1 MLFLSVRGFLDYA
14 GPTGHSRLSRPTVLP
29 SPLRQKVGILK
40 QRFFEAQSPGPPIPL
55 STLRAPP
62 HDVARK
68 TRGQDGF
75 AVLLSCRV
83 GIELGRAD
91 VRQRDSSPALSVAEW
106 VTSSAIAT
114 VPHAPLRR
122 RMVGCPESGSD
133 LGDAHKTF
141 PMAEEFKCSV
151 HMPSATPMV
160 YFVRWFT
167 LRGSVYSRLCVREPS
182 WNRQVPRA
190 PLPKN
195 GLPFIREMSCI
206 SSEGITPPSS
216 LLRTHAPDLL
226 PSPTSGLTSCR

>member
-1 MLFLSVRGFLDYA
+1 FGCGMGSQFS
-14 GPTGHSRLSRPTVLP
+14 HSHV
-29 SPLRQKVGILK
+29 
-40 QRFFEAQSPGPPIPL
+40 SPGP
-55 STLRAPP
+55 LRP
-62 HDVARK
+62 
-68 TRGQDGF
+68 
-75 AVLLSCRV
+75 
-83 GIELGRAD
+83 
-91 VRQRDSSPALSVAEW
+91 
-106 VTSSAIAT
+106 
-114 VPHAPLRR
+114 
-122 RMVGCPESGSD
+122 RMVGFPESGSD

-151 HMPSATPMV
+151 HMHSATPMV